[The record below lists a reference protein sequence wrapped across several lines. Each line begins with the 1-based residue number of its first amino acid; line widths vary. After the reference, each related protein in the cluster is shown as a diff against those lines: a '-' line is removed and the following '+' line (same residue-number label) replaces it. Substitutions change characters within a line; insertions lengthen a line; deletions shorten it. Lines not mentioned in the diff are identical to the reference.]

1 MILNV
6 IYAEYKVGYKVL
18 LSFNNGE
25 TVITDLEETVFS
37 DSRKIFFPL
46 RDLEYFRGFKLELNT
61 ITWDNEA
68 DFAPEFLLE
77 LLQQEQHVEQL
88 STENNRVKTHAF

>member
-6 IYAEYKVGYKVL
+6 TYAEYKTGYKVL

-25 TVITDLEETVFS
+25 SIIVDLEDVLLE

-46 RDLEYFRGFKLELNT
+46 RDLEYFKRFKLGLNT

-68 DFAPEFLLE
+68 DFAPEYLLE
-77 LLQQEQHVEQL
+77 LGKQQE
-88 STENNRVKTHAF
+88 SVKSIG

>member
-18 LSFNNGE
+18 LTFNNGE
-25 TVITDLEETVFS
+25 TVLADLEETLFN

-46 RDLEYFRGFKLELNT
+46 RDREYFKGFKLALNT

-77 LLQQEQHVEQL
+77 LGKHQKSMNLVY
-88 STENNRVKTHAF
+88 S